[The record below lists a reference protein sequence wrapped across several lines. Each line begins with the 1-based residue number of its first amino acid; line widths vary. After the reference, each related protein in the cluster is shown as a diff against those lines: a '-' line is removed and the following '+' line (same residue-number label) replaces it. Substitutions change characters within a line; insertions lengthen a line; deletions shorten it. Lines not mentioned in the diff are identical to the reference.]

1 MGFLGLKAGF
11 WVARIMSWQAKQK
24 GKMVL
29 NADTLLKNDKLEG
42 VKGRKK
48 RLFTYFLTNNLAR
61 TDRKLEPHCK
71 IKDKDLRF

>member
-1 MGFLGLKAGF
+1 MQVLFLK
-11 WVARIMSWQAKQK
+11 S
-24 GKMVL
+24 
-29 NADTLLKNDKLEG
+29 DKLEG

-61 TDRKLEPHCK
+61 TERKSEPHRK